1 MSHRMRSIVALL
13 AVAALAI
20 GVLGVAGCQPT
31 TTTTGPTTTEPV
43 KGGTLTIGYEQEP
56 QILNSFVTGGDMMA
70 TKDVESNVLLGLIRI
85 KPDFTYEPMLA
96 ESIPDLTNGGV
107 TENPFTVTWKLKKEA
122 VWSDGTPVSAD
133 DVKFT
138 FDTIMSS
145 KWQILSKSGYEEITS
160 AEVIDPKT
168 IKFTFKAPYAPYRE
182 LFSASYMVLPKHALE
197 GKDFN
202 TVMNE
207 SIPVASGP
215 FMFKEWKK
223 GDHITLARNEKF
235 WGTPAFLDQ
244 VVFKWVPDTNTEIA
258 QMKTGEVDAV
268 NPSPDPSLIDQLK
281 TAGDVQADPGTVW
294 EHLAFNLEKPDVSDV
309 KVRQAIAYSIDRQ
322 KIVDQVMLGQVKA
335 LNGIFVP
342 EQKEVF
348 SADWEIYKPDKAKA
362 DALLTEAGYVK
373 GANGY
378 LRQERQD
385 AVARVQD
392 DRRQQGPRED
402 VPDPLLA
409 AQGGRDRRQA
419 RLRRGEHV
427 LRHHDP
433 QRQVPGRRVGLGRI
447 TRPERQDPVLRRADP
462 AEGAELLPLQ
472 ERRRHKVDQRGRQ
485 LGRHGQACRALQADL
500 EADGSGCSADT
511 AVPAPVHPG
520 RQELRPRCQE
530 QRHARG
536 RVLEPGRVVEG
547 SGRRRAGTVHRHDP
561 DSVADSD
568 PGSAVSRTARRCC
581 IGGGRTRKSAAALLI
596 QGARLGD
603 AFA

>member
-43 KGGTLTIGYEQEP
+43 KGGTLTVGYEQEP
-56 QILNSFVTGGDMMA
+56 QILNSFITGGDMMS
-70 TKDVESNVLLGLIRI
+70 TKDVESNVLLGLVRI

-96 ESIPDLTNGGV
+96 EAIPDIANGGV
-107 TENPFTVTWKLKKEA
+107 TENPFTVTWKIRKEA
-122 VWSDGTPVSAD
+122 VWSDGKPVTAD

-138 FDTIMSS
+138 WDTIMSS
-145 KWQILSKSGYEEITS
+145 KWQILSKSGYEEITK

-168 IKFTFKAPYAPYRE
+168 VKLTFKAPYAPYRE
-182 LFSASYMVLPKHALE
+182 MFSASYMVLPKHALE

-207 SIPVASGP
+207 AIPVASGP
-215 FMFKEWKK
+215 FIFKEWKK
-223 GDHITLARNEKF
+223 GDHITLARNDKF
-235 WGTPAFLDQ
+235 WGTPAYLDQ

-281 TAGDVQADPGTVW
+281 TTGEVMADPGTVW
-294 EHLAFNLEKPDVSDV
+294 EHLAFNLTKPDVSDV

-362 DALLTEAGYVK
+362 DSLLTEAGYVK

-378 LRQERQD
+378 YAKGGKMLSLEFKTTAGNKGREKMFQILYSQLKEVGIDVKLVFEEANTFFGTSTPNGKFQVGEW
-385 AVARVQD
+385 AWVASPDPSVKTLFSAEQVPPKGQNYYRYKNADVTKWINEADNSVDMAKRAALSKQISK
-392 DRRQQGPRED
+392 QMAAD
-402 VPDPLLA
+402 VPLIPLYQRLSILA
-409 AQGGRDRRQA
+409 VKNYVHGAKNNA
-419 RLRRGEHV
+419 TL
-427 LRHHDP
+427 
-433 QRQVPGRRVGLGRI
+433 
-447 TRPERQDPVLRRADP
+447 
-462 AEGAELLPLQ
+462 EGAFWN
-472 ERRRHKVDQRGRQ
+472 
-485 LGRHGQACRALQADL
+485 LGEWWK
-500 EADGSGCSADT
+500 EAGSGSAPST
-511 AVPAPVHPG
+511 
-520 RQELRPRCQE
+520 
-530 QRHARG
+530 
-536 RVLEPGRVVEG
+536 
-547 SGRRRAGTVHRHDP
+547 GTTP
-561 DSVADSD
+561 T
-568 PGSAVSRTARRCC
+568 P
-581 IGGGRTRKSAAALLI
+581 
-596 QGARLGD
+596 
-603 AFA
+603 